1 MALSYNDFA
10 KDVYVGYCECDVKRV
25 AHFGAYCTE
34 CDSRA
39 DGYLRESEVPQ
50 GVDRKDLDTIVALVN
65 ERLAR
70 ERSAPHAAVTI
81 QTGAMMRARGKKGVS
96 LPPGGVRIS
105 VTHLPNPHYK
115 LDAFKREQGIADA
128 DWPARKRDQVK
139 MFLWHH
145 AEPQLRRILARA
157 AKAIKLGKPVG
168 VVCSHG
174 RDRSPAVAELIL
186 EDSVAGHVRLQHN
199 DAEE

>member
-1 MALSYNDFA
+1 MSS
-10 KDVYVGYCECDVKRV
+10 RV
-25 AHFGAYCTE
+25 LGDPLASTLR
-34 CDSRA
+34 RA
-39 DGYLRESEVPQ
+39 
-50 GVDRKDLDTIVALVN
+50 
-65 ERLAR
+65 AR
-70 ERSAPHAAVTI
+70 TARAPPAAVTV

-115 LDAFKREQGIADA
+115 LDAFKRQQGIADA

-139 MFLWHH
+139 LFLRHH

-157 AKAIKLGKPVG
+157 SKAIKLGKPVG
-168 VVCSHG
+168 IVCSHG
-174 RDRSPAVAELIL
+174 RDRSPAVAEIIL
-186 EDSVAGHVRLQHN
+186 EDSIAGYVRLQHN